1 MTATALR
8 IGDQLIL
15 EEDYDENYIP
25 NEQEIQEYAREIGI
39 DPENEPEL
47 MWLAR
52 EGIVAPLPQEWK
64 PCQDVTGDVYYF
76 NFVSGQSTWDH
87 PCDEQYRNLVSLE
100 REKLLA
106 LSGSKKKEKKKKEK
120 KEKKEKEQ
128 LKSATI
134 LGLQPSLVQAP
145 QGGLAPLRGLGEF
158 PASTLYGSLSNISG
172 TTGGRMKSTLAS
184 SATFRIPKTGGLTTS
199 LLGVK
204 PEEKIS
210 MNLADFSE
218 DDDDMSGEKS
228 APDTAQL
235 MKNLHID
242 VGTLG
247 DGFEYEESAEI
258 DEDADHDHVDEGTE
272 PELQNL
278 PGSDEEA
285 GSQKEVSFEQSQE
298 RSLPGSVLDSES
310 RDVQPPT
317 PNKLIPD
324 KEADDDI
331 DTVDEKLSIQDK
343 SGSDTENDIILMQ
356 AEEPGVQE
364 CAMAID
370 REENNEIGAG
380 DSRCDS
386 VGNSSKLPPVD
397 DEDIKSE
404 HKTGGDPKLSCVTKD
419 EEIKADNERKDGD
432 KKDSMMPKSN
442 HHEPHKESES
452 SQQLEDMQVSEA
464 FDESDTNFELDG
476 PGEWNG
482 GEMGCPLSPST
493 AEEVMTHTMTMR
505 SEVSTQD
512 LGIQIQAVERIL
524 DVETLSPALD
534 LQLTPEREDGDGKKQ
549 NVEDFERRKRSE
561 VAERSSQDRQ
571 KEEDEQ
577 KDKELLHTQRSVELL
592 RGKLSEELAQEERR
606 ILHERKEQLCK
617 LRIKLRQ
624 EEEEETQQI
633 YRDKENKIRL
643 LKEQLRIEQ
652 EEEEARLKQEQSNSL
667 LKLQTQIKN
676 EVEATEKEI
685 RVENEA
691 ILQQLRDELRSQQA
705 TEQQNLEAKKCAV
718 LEQMKKETDEIVN
731 KEKIVLEEKKEKAV
745 NELRVQLEKEMKEE
759 LEELKNKH
767 NSDLQGLKTTTE
779 EKHQELLSNLRKQMA
794 DAHNNEE
801 AQLQRDIQKAQKN
814 VQQIADFERELS
826 DLLQDKQVE
835 VEKDH
840 EWKIEQIK
848 QEHEQTME
856 RIREEYEEEERQQR
870 ARLLKQLQEEHERLA
885 QLHERELLELRQEME
900 QRLDELRKLNREKEL
915 KVQEAEEQLELRIK
929 DLKAKSSL
937 LQNQE
942 MSLKLKRQQLHAEEE
957 QLEKDQT
964 EILSRPSKQE
974 VEQSKREHS
983 TLQDSIRKARLN
995 LNKLQDQQV
1004 DLHLEVDA
1012 LQKESQKLQNKLSEL
1027 EVTIRKKQRMLKEV
1041 PVINET
1047 SGDAEE
1053 GELHI
1058 EDLNLH
1064 IKSDSNCGR
1073 SPVPRT
1079 EDEEVSMDN
1088 VRYYISAEE
1097 LSINKAKEFLMRQ
1110 TRSLRKRQTALKS
1123 AKQQWRH
1130 DVRKAQENVQDP
1142 ESSQILQDVYKNL
1155 EQEAQ
1160 HLDEMKLTMRQGQ
1173 LLLQKKEE
1181 KLNQL
1186 ESSLAEGI
1194 SDEDAPKNTG
1204 DKKAVTFDL
1213 TDSDDISSIASINS
1227 PQQKTDLKTE
1237 LSLAQ
1242 RANIQYLSD
1251 SVQKITNDLNS
1262 VLCVLGSLGM
1272 QQSPLFSTAQTVI
1285 VPPPSNSVP
1294 LSVYTSLSRT
1304 QNSGPLLSSN
1314 TVPLPS
1320 QWIWNRGTS
1329 TTTHLPTSQSVDDAL
1344 SEKWHKYFPGGMPT
1358 LRSSAPLES
1367 RFGYVSASD
1376 QVKMLHQSHSKITQG
1391 DRNSIQGMID
1401 ANRKWLESFKKDP
1414 KVPLF
1419 TKTSRTPSTQGL
1431 IQLGLDENN
1440 QIKVYHF

>member
-247 DGFEYEESAEI
+247 DGFEYEES
-258 DEDADHDHVDEGTE
+258 
-272 PELQNL
+272 
-278 PGSDEEA
+278 
-285 GSQKEVSFEQSQE
+285 
-298 RSLPGSVLDSES
+298 
-310 RDVQPPT
+310 
-317 PNKLIPD
+317 
-324 KEADDDI
+324 
-331 DTVDEKLSIQDK
+331 
-343 SGSDTENDIILMQ
+343 
-356 AEEPGVQE
+356 
-364 CAMAID
+364 
-370 REENNEIGAG
+370 
-380 DSRCDS
+380 
-386 VGNSSKLPPVD
+386 
-397 DEDIKSE
+397 
-404 HKTGGDPKLSCVTKD
+404 
-419 EEIKADNERKDGD
+419 
-432 KKDSMMPKSN
+432 
-442 HHEPHKESES
+442 ES

-464 FDESDTNFELDG
+464 FDESDTNF
-476 PGEWNG
+476 
-482 GEMGCPLSPST
+482 
-493 AEEVMTHTMTMR
+493 
-505 SEVSTQD
+505 D

-1012 LQKESQKLQNKLSEL
+1012 LQKESQKLQNKLRYHAFVREL